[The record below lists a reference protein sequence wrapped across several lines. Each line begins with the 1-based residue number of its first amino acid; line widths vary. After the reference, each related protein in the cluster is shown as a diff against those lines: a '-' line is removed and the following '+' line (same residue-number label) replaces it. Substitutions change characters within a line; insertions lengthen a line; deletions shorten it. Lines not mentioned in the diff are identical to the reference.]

1 MVVPGYDIDDLDEN
15 LRERLAEWALKQLLE
30 EDEQEQLRQGSS
42 LLDLLDEEDI
52 DRIMDGER
60 LQQ

>member
-15 LRERLAEWALKQLLE
+15 LRERLVEWALKQLLE

>member
-15 LRERLAEWALKQLLE
+15 LRERLVEWALKELLSDE
-30 EDEQEQLRQGSS
+30 EQEQLRQGAS

-52 DRIMDGER
+52 DRITEGER
-60 LQQ
+60 LRR